1 MHRAS
6 SKNRLGSIGLE
17 QAWLNFA
24 PLAKETQ
31 VDATVPPS
39 QPPGENTGQQGPA
52 APIRSL

>member
-31 VDATVPPS
+31 VDATAHPS
-39 QPPGENTGQQGPA
+39 LPTGENHRQQAPA

>member
-31 VDATVPPS
+31 VDATAHPS
-39 QPPGENTGQQGPA
+39 LPPGENHPQQAPA